1 MLTLTFPESFRFS
14 FVGAFCNLLPGRPNE
29 KQKHCHHYFID
40 KVKIVHVTTNSSL
53 AIATTTPYNY
63 LDNQHVTLLS
73 SFIYYQFC
81 GFVDVPF
88 KSQHRNCI
96 GKLFLLYL
104 LHKFR
109 ISFYSV

>member
-29 KQKHCHHYFID
+29 KQKHCHHYFIY
-40 KVKIVHVTTNSSL
+40 KVKMVHVTTNSSL

-63 LDNQHVTLLS
+63 YLDNQHVTLLP

-88 KSQHRNCI
+88 KSHRNCV